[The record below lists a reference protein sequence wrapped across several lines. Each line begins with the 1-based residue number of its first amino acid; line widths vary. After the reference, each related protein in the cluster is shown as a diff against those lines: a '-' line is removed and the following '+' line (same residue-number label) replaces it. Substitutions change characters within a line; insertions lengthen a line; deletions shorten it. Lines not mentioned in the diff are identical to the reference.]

1 MKLRILGLL
10 AAMVVLAG
18 PMACV
23 RKTGIH
29 VVYEERYRLF
39 FIKDHISP
47 ERIQKD
53 PEWANQH
60 LSAMAGLNRSF
71 EELSAEGF
79 QLYKTLPVGDGGG
92 ATRFIFRRSIPEG
105 FKTTNAPMEF
115 TGVYSYREDENSP
128 LTYYVFDPR
137 PNGYT
142 VRVVTEVDERVTP
155 AKWDGAKLTW
165 RDGDDEHGV
174 TLSGDGRSIIH
185 TKTNFPKTNGDIT
198 VTQVEAFRLEEPK
211 A

>member
-1 MKLRILGLL
+1 MKLRLFVLL
-10 AAMVVLAG
+10 AALAG
-18 PMACV
+18 LASNYGCA

-53 PEWANQH
+53 PEWASQR
-60 LSAMAGLNRSF
+60 LGAMAGLNRSF

-105 FKTTNAPMEF
+105 FKTTKAPMEY
-115 TGVYSYREDENSP
+115 TGVFSYREDENSP
-128 LTYYVFDPR
+128 ITYYVFDPR

-142 VRVVTEVDERVTP
+142 VREITAEGERVS
-155 AKWDGAKLTW
+155 AGAWDGSKLRW

-174 TLSGDGRSIIH
+174 ILSGDGRSIIH
-185 TKTNFPKTNGDIT
+185 TKTNFPKSDADIT
-198 VTQVEAFRLEEPK
+198 VTQHEAFRLEEPR